1 MRNVRLSNDLERAQV
16 LGDES
21 DFPGGMTMFRRPA
34 QSSRVRIHV
43 PGVAPIPGL
52 VVAPVPGAS
61 ELALPRRRNI
71 ETRFLHRQTAV
82 LTFSTGQEL
91 TGTLLAYE
99 AEDGG
104 LRSDRIQLLHS
115 VVGAP
120 ARPIRESVE
129 DQIVERAAIPLSRL
143 DEDRAE
149 DLAEEPQHLQ
159 YVRDHVPGSKRRGVR
174 VQLIRPVAIVPENFK
189 VGWLNGSLRN
199 VSIGGMPVSGA
210 EQMQVGDGLRVRFR
224 YTSQSQRRAVPRRPL
239 AATHPVYRPPG
250 LCPADASHRRA
261 RADLSRRDDVGDVCR
276 PCVTDRRL
284 SAAPLARDWA
294 GDRLRPDRVR
304 HGCGHS
310 GQGMPKRRGMHG

>member
-1 MRNVRLSNDLERAQV
+1 
-16 LGDES
+16 
-21 DFPGGMTMFRRPA
+21 MFRRPA

-43 PGVAPIPGL
+43 PGVATIPGL
-52 VVAPVPGAS
+52 VVATVPGAS

-199 VSIGGMPVSGA
+199 VSIGGMLVSGA
-210 EQMQVGDGLRVRFR
+210 EQMQVGDGLRVRFELDHEDDVVDLRGRIVRDDAPFGMRGVKIERADDRDRERLIR
-224 YTSQSQRRAVPRRPL
+224 YIYESQRRAVARRTL
-239 AATHPVYRPPG
+239 AANHAV
-250 LCPADASHRRA
+250 
-261 RADLSRRDDVGDVCR
+261 
-276 PCVTDRRL
+276 
-284 SAAPLARDWA
+284 
-294 GDRLRPDRVR
+294 
-304 HGCGHS
+304 
-310 GQGMPKRRGMHG
+310 